1 MSEAGPLLFI
11 LLTLVVFWFLLLR
24 PARNQQ
30 KQARQLQADLTVGQ
44 QIVLNSGIFGTIR
57 GLGDH
62 QAEIEIAPGTVV
74 TVARQAV
81 VRRVEDLPPEA
92 RPGAV
97 APSPERE
104 PVQEHPAATDL
115 EAERGPG
122 DDHGTPRG
130 QV

>member
-30 KQARQLQADLTVGQ
+30 KQARQLQAELTVGQ
-44 QIVLNSGIFGTIR
+44 EVVLNSGIFGTIR
-57 GLGDH
+57 GLGDQ
-62 QAEIEIAPGTVV
+62 QAQIEIAPGTVV

-81 VRRVEDLPPEA
+81 VRRVEDLPPAA

-97 APSPERE
+97 TPAEERE
-104 PVQEHPAATDL
+104 PVQEQQPLRET
-115 EAERGPG
+115 EQEPG
-122 DDHGTPRG
+122 DEHGTPRG

>member
-1 MSEAGPLLFI
+1 VSEAGPLLFI

-44 QIVLNSGIFGTIR
+44 EIVLNSGIFGTIR
-57 GLGDH
+57 GLGDQ
-62 QAEIEIAPGTVV
+62 QAQIEIAPGTVV

-97 APSPERE
+97 TPAEERE
-104 PVQEHPAATDL
+104 PVQEQQPLRET
-115 EAERGPG
+115 EQEPG
-122 DDHGTPRG
+122 DEPGGAPRG

>member
-30 KQARQLQADLTVGQ
+30 KQARQLQAELTVGQ
-44 QIVLNSGIFGTIR
+44 EIVLNSGIFGTIR
-57 GLGDH
+57 GLGDQ
-62 QAEIEIAPGTVV
+62 QAQIEIAPGTVV

-81 VRRVEDLPPEA
+81 VRRVEDLPPAA

-97 APSPERE
+97 TPAKERE
-104 PVQEHPAATDL
+104 PVQEHETPRETDQ
-115 EAERGPG
+115 EPG
-122 DDHGTPRG
+122 DEHGTPRG

>member
-30 KQARQLQADLTVGQ
+30 KQARQLQAELTVGQ
-44 QIVLNSGIFGTIR
+44 QVVLNSGIFGTIR
-57 GLGDH
+57 GLGDL
-62 QAEIEIAPGTVV
+62 QAQIEIAPGTVV

-97 APSPERE
+97 TSEEPERQPE
-104 PVQEHPAATDL
+104 P
-115 EAERGPG
+115 EAVRETEQGPG
-122 DDHGTPRG
+122 DEHGTPRG